1 VRPLKIL
8 FVTPYLPSPPSFGGA
23 RRLHGL
29 MTELAR
35 QHELSVL
42 SLVRPDEPYD
52 DSVRATGQY
61 CREVVTM
68 PNPPFALPL
77 KGKRA
82 LQLRSLASRRS
93 FEWFSHVRPAVA
105 ARLREMVSRQPYD
118 VVNFEFTHMAPYR
131 WSLPPMGRRPVF
143 VLDEHNIEYEILRRT
158 AGSESTLV
166 RRVYNAVNW
175 RKLRSE
181 ELRAWRTFDGCSVT
195 SAHDRDL
202 LLRDLP
208 HVRTAIVP
216 NAVDLDYF
224 RARAD
229 APPPEPNSI
238 VFFGAINYFPNTDG
252 LNFFLEQI
260 FPRVLARVPSAKLIV
275 VGHTPPELFAL
286 ANANIEM
293 KGFVP
298 DVRVEVERAAVA
310 IAPLRIG
317 GGTRL
322 KILEAMAMSKPV
334 VSTPQGAE
342 GLEVRHERDL
352 LLGHSPA
359 AFADQVVRLLQD
371 DVLARRLGEEGR
383 RLVERQ
389 YSWAASAARLEGL
402 YRELGAGAA

>member
-1 VRPLKIL
+1 
-8 FVTPYLPSPPSFGGA
+8 
-23 RRLHGL
+23 
-29 MTELAR
+29 
-35 QHELSVL
+35 
-42 SLVRPDEPYD
+42 
-52 DSVRATGQY
+52 
-61 CREVVTM
+61 
-68 PNPPFALPL
+68 
-77 KGKRA
+77 
-82 LQLRSLASRRS
+82 
-93 FEWFSHVRPAVA
+93 VA
-105 ARLREMVSRQPYD
+105 ARLRQMLARERYD

-131 WSLPPMGRRPVF
+131 WALPPARDRPIF

-158 AGSESTLV
+158 AGSESALV
-166 RRVYNAVNW
+166 RRIYNAVNW
-175 RKLRSE
+175 RKLRWE

-208 HVRTAIVP
+208 LVRTAIVP

-224 RARAD
+224 KARPE
-229 APPPEPNSI
+229 APPAEPLSI

-252 LNFFLEQI
+252 LKFFLDQI
-260 FPRVLARVPSAKLIV
+260 FPRVLARIPTAKLIV

-342 GLEVRHERDL
+342 GLEVTNGNEL
-352 LLGHSPA
+352 LVADSPA
-359 AFADQVVRLLQD
+359 AFADQLVRVLED
-371 DVLARRLGEEGR
+371 EALARRLAVSAR
-383 RLVERQ
+383 SLVERK
-389 YSWAASAARLEGL
+389 YGWAASAARLEEL
-402 YRELGAGAA
+402 YRQLGAGAS